1 MKLKQKKKL
10 LKALESIEDFRKHRE
25 QIVYPLSEVLFV
37 TLFGLIKGYTD
48 FKDLYTYFKF
58 NKNSKLLKKLFK
70 TNKIRVPCK
79 STYHRIL
86 SNVSYDGLEVVFRE
100 FFSNQAIGK
109 NVAIDGKW
117 LNGSDVKGQY
127 LESSHK
133 SVLHILDKDNKIV
146 LGHKF
151 MRKDKLSEIPA
162 LNETLKEKVFSNSGQ
177 IYTMDALHTQ
187 IESLNTI
194 NDNKEYFLAKVKG
207 NQKLLKE
214 KMIDTMNRFHKPTS
228 TYTSPLWGTEGNK
241 SVTRTV
247 DIFQNLDSNVVMFHE
262 NFKNI
267 QTIIRITKETSN
279 PITGEVKNT
288 IQYLIA
294 NFKDKTPHEFHDMIL
309 AHWRVETFHY
319 HKDMLT
325 CEDDHICY
333 VNPFA
338 MTILRSFA
346 INLYQI
352 FQNNNKNIIIDD
364 EIIYKSTM
372 ADIKRV
378 CHHDDDFTSDIFEI

>member
-1 MKLKQKKKL
+1 MKLRQKKKL
-10 LKALESIEDFRKHRE
+10 LKQLVDIEDFRRHRE
-25 QIVYPLSEVLFV
+25 QIVYPLYEILFFS
-37 TLFGLIKGYTD
+37 LFGLLKGYVTFD
-48 FKDLYTYFKF
+48 ELHFYMTKNKDD
-58 NKNSKLLKKLFK
+58 KLLKKIFNK
-70 TNKIRVPCK
+70 SKIRIPCR
-79 STYHRIL
+79 STLHRIL
-86 SNVSYDGLEVVFRE
+86 SNVSYDGMEIVFRD
-100 FFSNQAIGK
+100 FFSKLAIKK
-109 NVAIDGKW
+109 NIAIDGKW

-127 LESSHK
+127 IDQSHK
-133 SVLHILDKDNKIV
+133 SVLHIFDKDSKIV

-151 MRKDKLSEIPA
+151 MEKGKLSEIPA
-162 LNETLKEKVFSNSGQ
+162 LNEILKDNAFSNAGQ

-187 IESLNTI
+187 IETLNSI

-214 KMIDTMNRFHKPTS
+214 KVISTINLFHKPTS

-241 SVTRTV
+241 SVSRTV
-247 DIFQNLDSNVVMFHE
+247 DIFQNLDSNIVMYHE
-262 NFKNI
+262 KFKNL
-267 QTIIRITKETSN
+267 QTIIRVTKETTN
-279 PITGEVKNT
+279 LLTGEVKT
-288 IQYLIA
+288 TTQYLIA

-346 INLYQI
+346 VNLYQI
-352 FQNNNKNIIIDD
+352 YFNENKGKKIDNRK
-364 EIIYKSTM
+364 ITM
-372 ADIKRV
+372 AEIKRISNY
-378 CHHDDDFTSDIFEI
+378 DDKFAFNLFEI

>member
-10 LKALESIEDFRKHRE
+10 LKALEGIEDFRKYKE
-25 QIVYPLSEVLFV
+25 KIVYPLSEILFV
-37 TLFGLIKGYTD
+37 SLFGLAKGYLD
-48 FKDLYTYFKF
+48 FKDLYIYFKF
-58 NKNSKLLKKLFK
+58 NKNNKLFKKLFK

-79 STYHRIL
+79 STFHRIL
-86 SNVSYDGLEVVFRE
+86 SNVSYDGLEVVFRD
-100 FFSNQAIGK
+100 FFSNCNKGK
-109 NVAIDGKW
+109 NIAIDGKW

-127 LESSHK
+127 LTQTHK
-133 SVLHILDKDNKIV
+133 SVLHIFDKDSRIV

-151 MRKDKLSEIPA
+151 MEKGKLSEIPA
-162 LNETLKEKVFSNSGQ
+162 FNEILNDKTFSNAGQ
-177 IYTMDALHTQ
+177 IYTTDALHTQ
-187 IESLNTI
+187 TTSLNTI
-194 NDNKEYFLAKVKG
+194 NDNGEYFLAKVKG
-207 NQKLLKE
+207 NQQALKD
-214 KMIDTMNRFHKPTS
+214 KIISTINIFHKPTS
-228 TYTSPLWGTEGNK
+228 TYTSPLWQTEGNK

-247 DIFQNLDSNVVMFHE
+247 DIFQDLNCNIIMFHE
-262 NFKNI
+262 SFKNV
-267 QTIIRITKETSN
+267 QTIIRVTKETTN
-279 PITGEVKNT
+279 PISGEVKTT

-352 FQNNNKNIIIDD
+352 YFNNNKNIIIDD
-364 EIIYKSTM
+364 EIIDKSTM
-372 ADIKRV
+372 ANIKKV
-378 CHHDDDFTSDIFEI
+378 CHHDDNFISNIFEI